1 MPRIFC
7 CIVVRM
13 FWHSAAATVIGIQ
26 SGTFSP
32 LDVSLGGEGTP
43 LQRRVIR
50 RFARTLGWSRA
61 PAASRVGPMR
71 RRTLLATAVA
81 APFAAR
87 SETSWP
93 TKPVRI
99 VVPFNPG
106 GASDA
111 MVRVI
116 ADELTQRLGQQV
128 LVDPK
133 PGANTIVGSDI
144 VAKAAPD
151 GYTFL
156 ITTNSTHT
164 NNPSL
169 YAKLPFDPAKDLI
182 PVSLIS
188 LGTILLAAKA
198 GAPFDDLKSMA
209 VWVKGLGRPATYGSW
224 GIGSSGHLYGLMLE
238 KALSD
243 KTGGGTYSHVPY
255 RGDVPALQDVA
266 NGGLDPPGGSRVS
279 PKPQIAA
286 GKIKAIAAAGSKRSA
301 SMPELSTF
309 AEQLV
314 PGFDLS
320 LFVAAYAPAGTPPDI
335 VERLQREIR
344 AVIGDP
350 AVAEKLIAQ
359 GQTPVGSTPQE
370 LAKVL

>member
-1 MPRIFC
+1 MRSF
-7 CIVVRM
+7 
-13 FWHSAAATVIGIQ
+13 A
-26 SGTFSP
+26 
-32 LDVSLGGEGTP
+32 SLRTTG
-43 LQRRVIR
+43 RRSVLFGALI
-50 RFARTLGWSRA
+50 
-61 PAASRVGPMR
+61 AS
-71 RRTLLATAVA
+71 
-81 APFAAR
+81 FAAR
-87 SETSWP
+87 AETTWP
-93 TKPVRI
+93 SRPVRI

-106 GASDA
+106 GAIDA

-116 ADELTQRLGQQV
+116 ADALTPRLGQQV
-128 LVDPK
+128 IVDPK
-133 PGANTIVGSDI
+133 PGANTILGADV
-144 VAKAAPD
+144 VAKAPPD

-182 PVSLIS
+182 PVSLVS

-198 GAPFDDLKSMA
+198 GAPFDDLKRMA
-209 VWVKGLGRPATYGSW
+209 AWVKGLGRPATYGSW

-243 KTGGGTYSHVPY
+243 KAGGGFYSHVPY

-266 NGGLDPPGGSRVS
+266 NGALDLTWASPVS
-279 PKPQIAA
+279 AKPQIAA

-301 SMPELSTF
+301 SMPDLPTF

-320 LFVAAYAPAGTPPDI
+320 LFVGAYAPAGTPADI
-335 VERLQREIR
+335 VNRLQREIR
-344 AVIGDP
+344 AAIADP

-359 GQTPVGSTPQE
+359 GQTPVGSTPE
-370 LAKVL
+370 

>member
-1 MPRIFC
+1 
-7 CIVVRM
+7 VL
-13 FWHSAAATVIGIQ
+13 AAGV
-26 SGTFSP
+26 
-32 LDVSLGGEGTP
+32 L
-43 LQRRVIR
+43 
-50 RFARTLGWSRA
+50 
-61 PAASRVGPMR
+61 
-71 RRTLLATAVA
+71 

-87 SETSWP
+87 SETTWP

-106 GASDA
+106 GAIDA

-116 ADELTQRLGQQV
+116 ADALTPRLGQQV
-128 LVDPK
+128 IVDPK
-133 PGANTIVGSDI
+133 PGANTIVGADI
-144 VAKAAPD
+144 VAKAPPD

-182 PVSLIS
+182 PVSLVS

-198 GAPFDDLKSMA
+198 GAPFDDLKGMA
-209 VWVKGLGRPATYGSW
+209 TWVKGLGRPATYGSW

-238 KALSD
+238 KAL
-243 KTGGGTYSHVPY
+243 GGYYNHVPY
-255 RGDVPALQDVA
+255 RGDVQALQDVA
-266 NGGLDPPGGSRVS
+266 NGGLDLTWASPVS
-279 PKPQIAA
+279 AKPQIAA

-301 SMPELSTF
+301 SMPGLPTF
-309 AEQLV
+309 AEQFV

-320 LFVAAYAPAGTPPDI
+320 LFVGAYAPAGTPADI
-335 VERLQREIR
+335 VRRVQHEISL
-344 AVIGDP
+344 AVADP

-359 GQTPVGSTPQE
+359 GQTPVGSTPEE
-370 LAKVL
+370 LAKVLARETPIWADLIQQSGARVE